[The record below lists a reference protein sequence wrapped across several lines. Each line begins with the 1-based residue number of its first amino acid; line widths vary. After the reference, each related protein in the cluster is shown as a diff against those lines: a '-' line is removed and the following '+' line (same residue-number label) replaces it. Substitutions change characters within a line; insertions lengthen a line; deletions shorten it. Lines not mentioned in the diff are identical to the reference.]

1 LSGTKPATGSV
12 GNGPA
17 ALYFGHNA
25 IRAQF
30 ESGTL
35 LFFAGDLDEIRR
47 YARALSDAEVQY
59 LATAA
64 DGS

>member
-1 LSGTKPATGSV
+1 M